1 MFLSEHFMAHLN
13 RRQFLEGSLA
23 AAGVYLS
30 GSLLTRAEIAPG
42 VETRIAPLITGEERA
57 RQKDIWA
64 LELNFKPVRMISV
77 DLPNSKT
84 GKGNRELVW
93 YLAYRAVS
101 RPGSSVPEDSDRPD
115 ERPMFVPE
123 FTLVTEDRAKQQ
135 IYPDRIL
142 PAALAAIVRRER
154 HKYRNAVDIVGP
166 LPPVT
171 ADNARQWTSLDGVAM
186 WRGVDPDCDFFTVYM
201 TGFSN
206 GYVVMPGPD
215 GKEVVQRRTI
225 AQKFWRPS
233 DRFDQNEQEIRLK
246 DEPQW
251 IYR

>member
-1 MFLSEHFMAHLN
+1 MAILN

-23 AAGVYLS
+23 AAGLYLG
-30 GSLLTRAEIAPG
+30 GSSLGRADIAPG
-42 VETRIAPLITGEERA
+42 VETRIAPQISGEERA

-77 DLPNSKT
+77 DVSNPKT
-84 GKGNRELVW
+84 GKSTRELVW
-93 YLAYRAVS
+93 YLAYRAVT
-101 RPGSSVPEDSDRPD
+101 RPDSGVPEQDSDKPA

-123 FTLVTEDRAKQQ
+123 FTLVTEERGKQE

-142 PAALAAIVRRER
+142 PAAMAAIVKRER
-154 HKYRNAVDIVGP
+154 HNYKNGVEIVGP

-171 ADNARQWTSLDGVAM
+171 PPKERKVASLDGVAM
-186 WRGVDPDCDFFTVYM
+186 WRGVDPDADFFTVFM

-206 GYVVMPGPD
+206 GYTVMPGPD
-215 GKEVVQRRTI
+215 GKELVQRRTVM
-225 AQKFWRPS
+225 QKFWRPS

-246 DEPQW
+246 EEALW